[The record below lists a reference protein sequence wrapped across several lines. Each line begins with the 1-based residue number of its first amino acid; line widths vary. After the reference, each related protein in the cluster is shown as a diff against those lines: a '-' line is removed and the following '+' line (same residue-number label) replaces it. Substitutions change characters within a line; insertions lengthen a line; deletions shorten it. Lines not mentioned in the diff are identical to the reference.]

1 MLEWIKKYRVTI
13 SFLVGLLTGLISS
26 YYKFQ
31 SRLDTIEFKIDIIR
45 EEAQKEYKNI
55 YEIFHLYNKRIK
67 SFGE

>member
-1 MLEWIKKYRVTI
+1 MLEWVKKYRVTI
-13 SFLVGLLTGLISS
+13 SFVIGLLTGLVSS

-55 YEIFHLYNKRIK
+55 YEIFHIYNRKLK
-67 SFGE
+67 GFGD